1 MNPFISLFRKEFYAL
16 ITGGIGFFVLFIYIV
31 ISYGLTFYAGNFF
44 SINNKRLYSFFI
56 FQPEVLSLLL
66 PALSMHLWTDESK
79 RGTQDFLLSL
89 PVKYSTLVL
98 AKYSAV
104 YVYGAI
110 MLLSTLPLPLVESY
124 WIRTDNTVLILSYVS
139 VLLVMGIFIAIGSVV
154 SALSSNFILTY
165 IGSFFLIRLLMG
177 LNPTLLV
184 NKIVEK
190 FQGQIS
196 MILDFKTIYNSLIMG
211 QAGLNSILYY
221 VSGIVL
227 LLWLNIVII
236 AHKKD

>member
-1 MNPFISLFRKEFYAL
+1 
-16 ITGGIGFFVLFIYIV
+16 
-31 ISYGLTFYAGNFF
+31 
-44 SINNKRLYSFFI
+44 
-56 FQPEVLSLLL
+56 
-66 PALSMHLWTDESK
+66 
-79 RGTQDFLLSL
+79 
-89 PVKYSTLVL
+89 
-98 AKYSAV
+98 
-104 YVYGAI
+104 
-110 MLLSTLPLPLVESY
+110 
-124 WIRTDNTVLILSYVS
+124 
-139 VLLVMGIFIAIGSVV
+139 MGIFIAIGSVV

-165 IGSFFLIRLLMG
+165 IGSFFLIRLMIG